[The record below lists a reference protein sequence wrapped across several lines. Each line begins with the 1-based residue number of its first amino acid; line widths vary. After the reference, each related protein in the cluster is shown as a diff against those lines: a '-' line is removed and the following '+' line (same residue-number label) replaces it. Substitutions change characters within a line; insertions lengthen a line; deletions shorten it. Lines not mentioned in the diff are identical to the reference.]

1 MLFRAKRP
9 CDIVCALRP
18 HSRQPANGANSYDTY
33 VHPIACTRYSM
44 AAAATRKF
52 FVGGNWKMNGN
63 KASYKELLTIWNA
76 ADVNKDVE
84 VVIGVPAP
92 YLDFVRSEMRDD
104 FGLSTQNCLD
114 QASGAFTG
122 EISPEMA
129 LDCGATWAIIGHS
142 ERRAI
147 FQESNETVGKKT
159 AFCVKNKLKVM
170 ACIGE
175 MLEDREAGKTMDI
188 CAAQLNAIA
197 ACIDDAAMWSD
208 IVIAY
213 EPVWAIGTGKTATPE
228 MAQDTHKEIRAWLAA
243 NVSPEVAAATR
254 ILYGGSV
261 KPANCVDLGKQED
274 IDGFLVGGASL
285 KPDFDQVINA
295 TKA

>member
-1 MLFRAKRP
+1 M
-9 CDIVCALRP
+9 
-18 HSRQPANGANSYDTY
+18 G
-33 VHPIACTRYSM
+33 
-44 AAAATRKF
+44 
-52 FVGGNWKMNGN
+52 
-63 KASYKELLTIWNA
+63 
-76 ADVNKDVE
+76 
-84 VVIGVPAP
+84 
-92 YLDFVRSEMRDD
+92 VRSEMRDD
-104 FGLSTQNCLD
+104 FALSTQNCLD
-114 QASGAFTG
+114 QAKGAFTG

-159 AFCVKNKLKVM
+159 AFCVKNKLKVI

-175 MLEDREAGKTMDI
+175 MLEDREAGKTMDV

-228 MAQDTHKEIRAWLAA
+228 MAQETHKAIRDFLAKTCGDA
-243 NVSPEVAAATR
+243 VAQKVR
-254 ILYGGSV
+254 IQYGGSAT
-261 KPANCVDLGKQED
+261 PDNAADLIKQPD

-285 KPDFDQVINA
+285 KKEF
-295 TKA
+295 TKIIEACCS